1 MKFVR
6 FIFRLNFQE
15 ENGIYID
22 IKGWIETQINLW
34 ISIYL
39 INKFMLSLIYRQFK
53 IYMKVKHILELY
65 LVIYRI

>member
-15 ENGIYID
+15 ENRIYID